1 MNGGYCF
8 QDIAIRRLNAFAIR
22 LGRITFYGKKK
33 KGFLHFLKEIDNH
46 QIQSC
51 QIKCV
56 SWYQTASTW
65 GRPNVA
71 VYDGSK

>member
-1 MNGGYCF
+1 MVVT
-8 QDIAIRRLNAFAIR
+8 AFKILPFEGLMLLL
-22 LGRITFYGKKK
+22 LGSEELPSMEKKK